1 MELLLKFQEGFEFVF
16 VEFSFGEDLTG
27 LLLVVPEVGVG
38 GLGFEFLDFLGEER
52 DVKDTS

>member
-16 VEFSFGEDLTG
+16 VEFGFGEDLTG